1 MQKGWF
7 FAGRGAGFPGALPV
21 APDRKTRC
29 AAVRPLPIEV
39 AAACDFN
46 PQGGG
51 GGGGHSAFFV
61 AAPNCKSL

>member
-46 PQGGG
+46 PQGG
-51 GGGGHSAFFV
+51 A
-61 AAPNCKSL
+61 